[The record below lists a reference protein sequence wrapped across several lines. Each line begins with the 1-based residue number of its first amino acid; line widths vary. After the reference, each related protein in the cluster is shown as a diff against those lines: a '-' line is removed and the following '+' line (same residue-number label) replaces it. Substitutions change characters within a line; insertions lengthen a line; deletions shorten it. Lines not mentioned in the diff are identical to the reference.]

1 MNTSNQLLFKLLD
14 AIKARITKKSSD
26 SKTGSFADVNAFIE
40 FRSASKVPNGTSIE
54 YDGFLTALHQLGVP
68 HSESQARLAY
78 GALVAMGDGDE
89 SSIQFGNF
97 RALQEFAS
105 KRTNMQ
111 STLNLAST
119 RINSQSGR
127 RKSKDRSNKVTT
139 SLREGGEGGFLQMT
153 GRSTSRRSRPPT
165 PGRRVQAKKK
175 SASQLQFQDKMTT
188 KYSTLRA
195 AFRAIDRDNDHV
207 VDWSEVQRLL
217 KNFNMDHNDPH
228 LHQIFL
234 DADQDG
240 DGSIDYQEFQQHFGE
255 LLQPTTSGGHG
266 SILQNRSGG
275 NADLTAGDRLGHKLH
290 GSGRGDGGDGRD
302 DDLMTERQV
311 TNFRSGVV
319 SMNKVPR
326 EGNGGKKSTS
336 KKKNQKNQK
345 NQNQKNQKY
354 ISGGDDHL
362 RRGPG
367 SNASHHVF
375 NDKMKER
382 YKSLRHAFR
391 WMDEDND
398 HRVSWEEMQRLLR
411 NFNMDENDPTLR
423 SLFLTAD
430 ADDDGSID
438 FEEFQITFGEL
449 LNPSTAGGHG
459 SAMQNQSGNGDDGGG
474 RNAERRKP
482 TSQRKI
488 SRGHP
493 SSTKKLSRLTQ
504 GTGSPHKARNK
515 STGSHDMFHDKMRI
529 KFGTIR
535 QAFRWMDDDND
546 HVISWPEI
554 QRLLRTFNMNEND
567 SELHHLFNCADCDSS
582 GHIDHQEFQKYFG
595 ETIQPSTNG
604 GGGGI
609 FGRGSSSGGS
619 TAVATVPK
627 LALQRVGSPYKHQRN
642 SNGSGEAAG
651 AGSVAGET
659 ATLNPLVVSKKLT
672 RSQAH
677 LARAQ
682 ARALMMESLVQ
693 GPPSVYKTL
702 QEKMFTALS
711 NNNRYVLVIFVG
723 VV

>member
-1 MNTSNQLLFKLLD
+1 
-14 AIKARITKKSSD
+14 
-26 SKTGSFADVNAFIE
+26 
-40 FRSASKVPNGTSIE
+40 
-54 YDGFLTALHQLGVP
+54 
-68 HSESQARLAY
+68 
-78 GALVAMGDGDE
+78 
-89 SSIQFGNF
+89 
-97 RALQEFAS
+97 
-105 KRTNMQ
+105 
-111 STLNLAST
+111 
-119 RINSQSGR
+119 
-127 RKSKDRSNKVTT
+127 
-139 SLREGGEGGFLQMT
+139 
-153 GRSTSRRSRPPT
+153 
-165 PGRRVQAKKK
+165 
-175 SASQLQFQDKMTT
+175 
-188 KYSTLRA
+188 
-195 AFRAIDRDNDHV
+195 
-207 VDWSEVQRLL
+207 
-217 KNFNMDHNDPH
+217 
-228 LHQIFL
+228 
-234 DADQDG
+234 
-240 DGSIDYQEFQQHFGE
+240 
-255 LLQPTTSGGHG
+255 
-266 SILQNRSGG
+266 
-275 NADLTAGDRLGHKLH
+275 
-290 GSGRGDGGDGRD
+290 
-302 DDLMTERQV
+302 
-311 TNFRSGVV
+311 
-319 SMNKVPR
+319 
-326 EGNGGKKSTS
+326 
-336 KKKNQKNQK
+336 
-345 NQNQKNQKY
+345 
-354 ISGGDDHL
+354 
-362 RRGPG
+362 
-367 SNASHHVF
+367 
-375 NDKMKER
+375 
-382 YKSLRHAFR
+382 
-391 WMDEDND
+391 MDEDND

-411 NFNMDENDPTLR
+411 NFNMEENDPTLR

-449 LNPSTAGGHG
+449 LNPSTVGGHG
-459 SAMQNQSGNGDDGGG
+459 SAMQNQSGDGDDGGG

-504 GTGSPHKARNK
+504 GTGSAHKARNK
-515 STGSHDMFHDKMRI
+515 STGSHDMFHDKMRT

-535 QAFRWMDDDND
+535 RAFRWMDDDND

-609 FGRGSSSGGS
+609 FGGGSSSGGG

-642 SNGSGEAAG
+642 SNGSG
-651 AGSVAGET
+651 SVAGET

-672 RSQAH
+672 RSKAH